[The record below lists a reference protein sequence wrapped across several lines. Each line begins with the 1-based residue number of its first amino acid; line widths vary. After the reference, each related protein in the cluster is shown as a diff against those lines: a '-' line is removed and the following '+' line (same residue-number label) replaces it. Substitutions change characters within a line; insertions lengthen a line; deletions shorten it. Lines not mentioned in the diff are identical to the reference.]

1 MRWSMRL
8 GRVAGIELRV
18 HATFALI
25 LAYFGFVAW
34 TRSGALADVLA
45 AVATILLLF
54 LCVLLHEYGHALTA
68 RRYGIGT
75 RDITLLPIGGVAML
89 ERMPRDPRQ
98 EIVVAL
104 AGPAVNL
111 VIAAVL
117 AIALALGIG
126 RTGGLVGTLLAA
138 NLMLAAFNLL
148 PAFPMDGGRVL
159 RALLAMRLE
168 RLRATR
174 IAVRIGQAL
183 ALGLGVAGFFG
194 NPFLVLIGVF
204 VWFGAR
210 AELGATLRLEARRAR
225 RAAAT

>member
-8 GRVAGIELRV
+8 GRVLGIELRV

-25 LAYFGFVAW
+25 LAWFGYAAFSRTGTLTGAAGGVAII
-34 TRSGALADVLA
+34 A
-45 AVATILLLF
+45 LLF

-75 RDITLLPIGGVAML
+75 RSITLLPIGGVALL

-104 AGPAVNL
+104 AGPAVN
-111 VIAAVL
+111 VAIAAVL
-117 AIALALGIG
+117 AAAIGLGLLRPSG
-126 RTGGLVGTLLAA
+126 MTGTLLAA

-159 RALLAMRLE
+159 RALLALRLE

-174 IAVRIGQAL
+174 IAARIGQVL
-183 ALGLGVAGFFG
+183 ALGLGLAGFLG

-210 AELGATLRLEARRAR
+210 AELASTARTEARRAAR
-225 RAAAT
+225 TGAR